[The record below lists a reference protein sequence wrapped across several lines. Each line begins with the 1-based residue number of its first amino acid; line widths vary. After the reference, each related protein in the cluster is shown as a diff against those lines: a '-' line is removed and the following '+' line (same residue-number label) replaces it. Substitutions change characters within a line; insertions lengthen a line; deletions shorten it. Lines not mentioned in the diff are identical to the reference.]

1 MLYTESD
8 DMFTII
14 GATIGL
20 FLGLITIVTNSL
32 ILASLQELN
41 LLLVYL
47 IIMFSYLS
55 FGSFTGMIIDLIIE
69 KIK

>member
-1 MLYTESD
+1 
-8 DMFTII
+8 MFTFI
-14 GATIGL
+14 GAAIGVFIGL
-20 FLGLITIVTNSL
+20 VTVITNAVVLTTL
-32 ILASLQELN
+32 PQFN

-55 FGSFTGMIIDLIIE
+55 FGAFSGMVIDLIIE

>member
-1 MLYTESD
+1 
-8 DMFTII
+8 MFTIVGAAI
-14 GATIGL
+14 GV
-20 FLGLITIVTNSL
+20 FLGLIAVVTNAVMLSAL
-32 ILASLQELN
+32 PQFN

-55 FGSFTGMIIDLIIE
+55 FGAFSGMIIDLIIK

>member
-1 MLYTESD
+1 
-8 DMFTII
+8 MFTII
-14 GATIGL
+14 GSTIGV
-20 FLGLITIVTNSL
+20 FLGLITVVTNAVMLSAL
-32 ILASLQELN
+32 PQLN

-55 FGSFTGMIIDLIIE
+55 FGAFSGMVIDLIIE

>member
-1 MLYTESD
+1 
-8 DMFTII
+8 MFTII
-14 GATIGL
+14 GTTIGAII
-20 FLGLITIVTNSL
+20 GLITVITNAV
-32 ILASLQELN
+32 ILSTLPQLN
-41 LLLVYL
+41 FLLVYL

>member
-1 MLYTESD
+1 
-8 DMFTII
+8 MFTII
-14 GATIGL
+14 GAAIGL
-20 FLGLITIVTNSL
+20 FLGLITVVTNAIVL
-32 ILASLQELN
+32 FALPQLN

-55 FGSFTGMIIDLIIE
+55 FGSFTGMVIDLIIE

>member
-1 MLYTESD
+1 
-8 DMFTII
+8 MFTII
-14 GATIGL
+14 GSAIGV
-20 FLGLITIVTNSL
+20 FLGLITVITNAV
-32 ILASLQELN
+32 ILSALPQLN

-55 FGSFTGMIIDLIIE
+55 FGAFSGMVIDLIIE

>member
-1 MLYTESD
+1 
-8 DMFTII
+8 MFTFI
-14 GATIGL
+14 GAAIGVFIGL
-20 FLGLITIVTNSL
+20 VTVITNAVVLTAL
-32 ILASLQELN
+32 PQLN

-55 FGSFTGMIIDLIIE
+55 FGAFSGMVIDLIIE

>member
-1 MLYTESD
+1 
-8 DMFTII
+8 MFTIV
-14 GATIGL
+14 GAAIGL

-32 ILASLQELN
+32 ILASLQGLN
-41 LLLVYL
+41 SLLVYM

-55 FGSFTGMIIDLIIE
+55 FGAFSGMVIDLIIE

>member
-1 MLYTESD
+1 
-8 DMFTII
+8 MFTII
-14 GATIGL
+14 GAGIGTII
-20 FLGLITIVTNSL
+20 GLITVITNAIVLSAL
-32 ILASLQELN
+32 PQLN

-55 FGSFTGMIIDLIIE
+55 FGAFSGMVIDLIIE

>member
-1 MLYTESD
+1 
-8 DMFTII
+8 MFTFI
-14 GATIGL
+14 GAAIGVFIGL
-20 FLGLITIVTNSL
+20 VTVITNAVVLTAL
-32 ILASLQELN
+32 PQFN

-55 FGSFTGMIIDLIIE
+55 FGAFSGMVIDLIIE

>member
-1 MLYTESD
+1 
-8 DMFTII
+8 MFTII
-14 GATIGL
+14 GSAIGV
-20 FLGLITIVTNSL
+20 FLGLITVITNAVMLSAL
-32 ILASLQELN
+32 PQLN

-55 FGSFTGMIIDLIIE
+55 FGAFSGMVIDLIIE

>member
-1 MLYTESD
+1 
-8 DMFTII
+8 MFTII

>member
-1 MLYTESD
+1 
-8 DMFTII
+8 MFTVI
-14 GATIGL
+14 GASIGTVM
-20 FLGLITIVTNSL
+20 GLIAVITNIAVLSTL
-32 ILASLQELN
+32 PQLN

-47 IIMFSYLS
+47 IIMFSYIS